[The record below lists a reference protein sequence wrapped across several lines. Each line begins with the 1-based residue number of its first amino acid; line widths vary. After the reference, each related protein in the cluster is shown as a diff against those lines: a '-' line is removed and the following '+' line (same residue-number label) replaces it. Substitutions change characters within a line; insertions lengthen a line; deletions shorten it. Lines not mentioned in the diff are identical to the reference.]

1 MIAQPDT
8 RVMTICLLDD
18 DPSVLKAT
26 GRLVASAGWKVE
38 TFTDPTEFLRY
49 ALENQPAVAVIDILM
64 PIMNGLEVQAR
75 LRSVSPTTGVIILT
89 SKDDPSVRNQ
99 AVNAGAVGFFLKP
112 ANDCE
117 LLAAIETAMFGKF
130 H

>member
-1 MIAQPDT
+1 
-8 RVMTICLLDD
+8 MTICLLDD